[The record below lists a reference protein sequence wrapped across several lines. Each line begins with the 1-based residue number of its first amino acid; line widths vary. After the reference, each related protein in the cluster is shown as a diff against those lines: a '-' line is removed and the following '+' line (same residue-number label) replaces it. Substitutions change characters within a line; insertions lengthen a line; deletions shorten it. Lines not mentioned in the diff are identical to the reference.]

1 METLSFILKLMVD
14 IRYDSYTMTTET
26 MIVSNKSKVEGKS
39 GVTIATNLACVP
51 LVGVDWAL
59 RPFFL

>member
-1 METLSFILKLMVD
+1 MKLKVD
-14 IRYDSYTMTTET
+14 IRFDLYTMTTET
-26 MIVSNKSKVEGKS
+26 MIVSNKSKIKVEGKS
-39 GVTIATNLACVP
+39 GITIATNLACIP